1 MEKRVEIAGKAYR
14 LRYSV
19 NALCAMEE
27 RAGGSLDGLM
37 ERQFSA
43 TRLLLWGG
51 LMEAQP
57 EITLGDA
64 GEIIG
69 CHMQNGGR
77 LEEIVEICAEGLE
90 EAGFFQKAAL

>member
-19 NALCAMEE
+19 NALCEVE
-27 RAGGSLDGLM
+27 SWAGGSLDGLM
-37 ERQFSA
+37 ERQFTA

-51 LMEAQP
+51 LAELQP
-57 EITLGDA
+57 EISLQMA

-69 CHMQNGGR
+69 EHLARGGS

-90 EAGFFQKAAL
+90 EAGFFPKGR

>member
-14 LRYSV
+14 LCYSV
-19 NALCAMEE
+19 NALCEMES
-27 RAGGSLDGLM
+27 RAGGSLENLM
-37 ERQFSA
+37 ERQFTA

-51 LMEAQP
+51 LMELQP
-57 EITLGDA
+57 QLTLAGA

-69 CHMQNGGR
+69 EHLRGGGS
-77 LEEIVEICAEGLE
+77 LEEIVEICAEGLD